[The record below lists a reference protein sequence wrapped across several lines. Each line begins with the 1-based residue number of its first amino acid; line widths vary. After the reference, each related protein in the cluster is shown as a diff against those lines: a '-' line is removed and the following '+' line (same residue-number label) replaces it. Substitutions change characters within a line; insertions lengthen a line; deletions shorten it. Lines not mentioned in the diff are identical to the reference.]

1 MHFSSRLHFAEAHR
15 LNRMQF
21 KCNLLPNSFITSA
34 LLMST
39 LRWPVAN
46 GNASH
51 TAQAIISL
59 FAAISLTFQSFQ
71 LHFTVHFFYTKK
83 NLFLRP
89 IHSFF
94 NLKTGPPKPVSKIHK
109 LKKTTNRNTFSTT
122 KAEIVPEIRFVVV
135 SARVQRSRS
144 RTALPSQ

>member
-1 MHFSSRLHFAEAHR
+1 MINKFIIRMISKLCLVLKKNFELVKLLWLFTSQRTEKMHFSSRLHFAEAHR

-71 LHFTVHFFYTKK
+71 LHFTVHFF
-83 NLFLRP
+83 L
-89 IHSFF
+89 H
-94 NLKTGPPKPVSKIHK
+94 
-109 LKKTTNRNTFSTT
+109 KKTYFYVPSIAFSTSKQVRRNRLT
-122 KAEIVPEIRFVVV
+122 KF
-135 SARVQRSRS
+135 
-144 RTALPSQ
+144 TK